1 MEKYARI
8 LDEMT
13 GLCEVGTGNPDA
25 VLSTNPDGTV
35 EYVRDFYES
44 IGMTLMEVEEAH
56 DGAWYV
62 AGKAPAAPAEKII
75 KGYVDAVQ
83 SYLDATAQA
92 KGYDSTYT
100 CLSYLSS
107 TDETWNREANIFN
120 AWRDTVWRKCHEVL
134 NAVLAGELAPPTV
147 DDLLA
152 QLPKIEW

>member
-25 VLSTNPDGTV
+25 VLTENPDGTV

-44 IGMTLMEVEEAH
+44 IGMTLMEVEEAY

-75 KGYVDAVQ
+75 KGYEDAVQ

-120 AWRDTVWRKCHEVL
+120 AWRDSVWRKCHEVL

-147 DDLLA
+147 DNLLA

>member
-1 MEKYARI
+1 MKMYARI
-8 LDEMT
+8 LDETT

-25 VLSTNPDGTV
+25 VFTENPDGTV
-35 EYVRDFYES
+35 KYIRDFYES
-44 IGMTLMEVEEAH
+44 IGMTLMEVEEAF

-62 AGKAPAAPAEKII
+62 AGKAPATPAEKII
-75 KGYVDAVQ
+75 KGYEDAVQ
-83 SYLDATAQA
+83 SHLDETAQA
-92 KGYDSTYT
+92 KGYDNTYT

-120 AWRDTVWRKCHEVL
+120 AWRDSVWRKCHEVL

-147 DDLLA
+147 EDLIA